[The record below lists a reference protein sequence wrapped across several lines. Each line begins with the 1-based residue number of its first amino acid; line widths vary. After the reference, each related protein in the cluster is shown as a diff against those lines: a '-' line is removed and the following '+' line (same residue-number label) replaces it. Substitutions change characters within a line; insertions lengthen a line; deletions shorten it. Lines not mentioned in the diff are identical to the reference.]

1 MSGLTINNEGGELVI
16 YANLHISDGF
26 ANFDKYHQ
34 EMLDRGNLWQFCS
47 EYEVRGDVYMT
58 YEELS
63 KYSDK
68 KVKVAGAVIIE

>member
-1 MSGLTINNEGGELVI
+1 MNGLTTNKEGGELVI

-26 ANFDKYHQ
+26 ANFDKYYQ
-34 EMLDRGNLWQFCS
+34 EMLDRKNLWQFCS

-68 KVKVAGAVIIE
+68 KVKVAGEIIIE

>member
-1 MSGLTINNEGGELVI
+1 MNGLTTNKEGGELVI

-26 ANFDKYHQ
+26 ANFDKYYQ
-34 EMLDRGNLWQFCS
+34 EMLNRENLWQFCS

>member
-1 MSGLTINNEGGELVI
+1 MSNLIRDNERGELVI
-16 YANLHISDGF
+16 YANLHISDDF
-26 ANFDKYHQ
+26 ANHVKYYQ
-34 EMLDRGNLWQFCS
+34 EMIDRKNLWQFCS

-68 KVKVAGAVIIE
+68 KVKVAGEIIME

>member
-1 MSGLTINNEGGELVI
+1 MNNEGGELVI

-26 ANFDKYHQ
+26 ANFDKYYQ
-34 EMLDRGNLWQFCS
+34 EMLDRENLYQFCS
-47 EYEVRGDVYMT
+47 EYEVRGDVHMT

-68 KVKVAGAVIIE
+68 KVKVAGELIIE

>member
-1 MSGLTINNEGGELVI
+1 MSGLIMNNEGGELVI

-26 ANFDKYHQ
+26 ANADKYYQ
-34 EMLDRGNLWQFCS
+34 EMLDRKNLWQFCS

-58 YEELS
+58 YKELS

-68 KVKVAGAVIIE
+68 KVKVAGEIIIE

>member
-1 MSGLTINNEGGELVI
+1 MNDLTMNNEGGELVI
-16 YANLHISDGF
+16 YANLYISDGF
-26 ANFDKYHQ
+26 ANFDKYYQ
-34 EMLDRGNLWQFCS
+34 EMLDRENLYQFCS